1 MKNYIQNIMN
11 GFATSK
17 VYAGRVLTVLFLLTL
32 SSSAWGKYYLH
43 ISTDKSTWT
52 KVDES
57 DSKSFTI
64 TNSSYLTVGTKFYL
78 AVSTSSSYKSSYA
91 SQMYLSDVVNNSSSY
106 ISVGKSSST
115 YSSCSF
121 SFSNYKATIAIS
133 SLTVS
138 LSSESY
144 THNCGNTYTT
154 NQQKYTFSAVP
165 SETPSYKLCGGFTDW
180 DPDNAIEL
188 TATGNTNE
196 VAASVYLPY
205 NGSYT
210 QGTAT
215 GFKIA
220 AVTSSSST
228 WYGADATITNASR
241 TATLSSTDAG
251 SSAGKRCGITPQY
264 SGDYTFTYNTSSKL
278 LTVTYPDAP
287 TSTPTAYWGAEPTTT
302 DSSDECETGTYR
314 QNIVASAYIASQ
326 GCASGG
332 AQNVDE
338 IRVRFWDANNPSV
351 TDVVSEKKTAAPYY
365 LINTA
370 YSLTIPY
377 NNEILLNCLGAGSK
391 IVMEVAA
398 HNANG
403 WSAYSDQMEISYSA
417 CPKFIVNNL
426 TPSDFTACDGAHQF
440 LLKDMVQP
448 VPDAWTL
455 EKTDDGGS
463 SYSSVTASEH
473 FTLKD
478 GVMVWNNTGKT
489 AGTYYYRFT
498 FNKTVGG
505 TEFPTATATL
515 TFTYNLGTAS
525 DDISTLYVTS
535 AGSTATS
542 ATTTSWTELTL
553 TATYPANK
561 LSNIVWSVNKTSGYN
576 LDPAA
581 FDASGTS
588 QTAVFKGSTVLGST
602 VYTITAKGTNAQ
614 CATTEGKSVT
624 VTVNADTNPCGT
636 ATQVLRAANPVVAV
650 GPRVTL
656 NGYVKYFGNG
666 SSTCVDDYTTYGF
679 CYSTSEA
686 TISSTTALN
695 VSGVTY
701 KSKTGAALTKDN
713 RNFSYTVSDG
723 LSANTT
729 YYYKAYIVSA
739 GGSAVFSDMGSFT
752 TGAACQHP
760 VGDPINYYI
769 NASYDEN
776 DPCDLMF
783 TNIADALANLKTHTG
798 DDNDDWWDNT
808 NNNNM
813 LKVNVIFNVYPGTYG
828 DDISST
834 IDLKEI
840 NKYSSSITPTK
851 RLTIKGT
858 DATNKPTLYGLD
870 MTKSRWIT
878 VQNVKVMRE
887 TTGTGL
893 EESSIIIGFADKSNT
908 RTVGEAAHSDLE
920 FIKCDI
926 EVDGF
931 TCIHANGVDGFYM
944 EGCNLKAKRTTT
956 IVDNDRNWG
965 ASIKFMNSKNIQ
977 MLRNN
982 FRGSHANNI
991 FYQNSRNTLIMNNV
1005 FWNDNEVTYSSGTNS
1020 PSFIRLVNFQAD
1032 NSDHTLTKIGIYYN
1046 TFYLANST
1054 ASGESSKTFDFV
1066 AFSGA
1071 EQIKQDGGSIK
1082 TSRYDVANIEFK
1094 YNNCYSYSEYN
1105 TGNSNG
1111 QFHSISVTSTFTNN
1125 NFWSAKS
1132 GASSTFA
1139 FGSSTSNVDMSLG
1152 GTMMCSTAPY
1162 DPDGLV
1168 IKGSSLNLGS
1178 KITTDVSGFSAASIY
1193 DDRLRDEIRPASGS
1207 GWTYGA
1213 YQQTLGEDVDVI
1225 YWLGTENT
1233 TWDNRNN
1240 WYKLVDGEYQLVTCV
1255 DNLSNNLKAVVPEQT
1270 GEEKKYPT
1278 IPTWADP
1285 AGRNEGVYT
1294 KTTNQFAK
1302 TIDIQYGASVMG
1314 VENLKSG
1321 DTYHYFEGVNHLEA
1335 SRKEWLMVGTVIRPF
1350 KDYEKAVAATDT
1362 TARLVQS
1369 GDFYIQDQ
1377 LPHIYMQNFTY
1388 SGSSI
1393 EWNDPFTALDEE
1405 VPVDKCFTI
1414 FCSDQYGPKK
1424 RTAAMYYGDPNT
1436 TKGSE
1441 PIEYVLKGRYAAEM
1455 SSGKPSYSFTNGKYY
1470 FVNNYYPANVKAS
1483 AFNGSNDVKYFD
1495 VKTCGWNDITHGA
1508 STDVEIRPQSGI
1520 LVIPNSTNTVNL
1532 TASDFTSNSTKYK
1545 SADAIQ
1551 GLTLSAIA
1559 TATGK
1564 GSNIGVWQYYKNI
1577 TKAENGS
1584 DADVCELYMP
1594 YGGVNLS
1601 TLSFADADTTIAL
1614 GIHNKLSRPMS
1625 IKFELIESSML
1636 SEIYLEDRS
1645 VEPVVRYDLLAGEK
1659 PYFAGL
1665 ESGYTEGRFY
1675 LVLGDGSESGHD
1687 IPTPAKAEDAENF
1700 GIDVFVSDNVL
1711 TVSVSSGATI
1721 SNITLFDMAG
1731 KACNVPVNGTNMSQ
1745 SRLSVAAGVYM
1756 VKVITDKGTETKK
1769 VIVK

>member
-11 GFATSK
+11 GFANYK
-17 VYAGRVLTVLFLLTL
+17 VYIGRFLTVLFML
-32 SSSAWGKYYLH
+32 SLSECVWSTNYLYL
-43 ISTDKSTWT
+43 STDNSSWTQIASGSGLSFSWTNSTYLSAGTTVYVRVVNDTSTWE
-52 KVDES
+52 KKQLMCKHVSGGIDGVAVVDTYENRPY
-57 DSKSFTI
+57 
-64 TNSSYLTVGTKFYL
+64 NSCVEIYAQYTL
-78 AVSTSSSYKSSYA
+78 AVSLPSA
-91 SQMYLSDVVNNSSSY
+91 SL
-106 ISVGKSSST
+106 I
-115 YSSCSF
+115 
-121 SFSNYKATIAIS
+121 
-133 SLTVS
+133 
-138 LSSESY
+138 LSSPQD
-144 THNCGNTYTT
+144 HNTCDCTVKKYN
-154 NQQKYTFSAVP
+154 YTFEFP
-165 SETPSYKLCGGFTDW
+165 IPEYKLCGGFTDW
-180 DPDNAIEL
+180 DVDFALEMEE
-188 TATGNTNE
+188 TGVSNE
-196 VAASVYLPY
+196 VAASAYLPY

-210 QGTAT
+210 HGTAS
-215 GFKIA
+215 GFKISV
-220 AVTSSSST
+220 VTSGSTT
-228 WYGADATITNASR
+228 WYGADATITSASK
-241 TATLSSTDAG
+241 TATLASTDAG
-251 SSAGKRCGITPQY
+251 SSTGNRCGITPQY
-264 SGDYTFTYNTSSKL
+264 SGDYIFTYNTSTKL
-278 LTVTYPDAP
+278 LTVTYPTAV
-287 TSTPTAYWGAEPTTT
+287 TSTPTVYWGAAPYVTNSEVVC
-302 DSSDECETGTYR
+302 DGSDYR
-314 QNIVASAYIASQ
+314 KNIVASAYIASQ
-326 GCASGG
+326 GCAGG
-332 AQNVDE
+332 SAQSVDK
-338 IRVRFWDANNPSV
+338 IRVRFWNANNPSV
-351 TDVVSEKKTAAPYY
+351 TDVVEVTGTYA
-365 LINTA
+365 INTA
-370 YSLTIPY
+370 DSLTIPY
-377 NNEILLNCLGAGSK
+377 DNEILLNCLGDGSK

-403 WSAYSDQMEISYSA
+403 WSAYSDQMEIDYSA
-417 CPKFIVNNL
+417 CPKFIVHNL
-426 TPSDFTACDGAHQF
+426 TPSDFTACDGSHQF
-440 LLKDMVQP
+440 LLKDMVKP
-448 VPDAWTL
+448 VPDSWTL
-455 EKTDDGGS
+455 EKSDDSGS

-478 GVMVWNNTGKT
+478 GAMVWNTNGKV
-489 AGTYYYRFT
+489 AGDYYYRFT
-498 FNKTVGG
+498 FNKTVGE
-505 TEFPTATATL
+505 TVFPTATATIQ
-515 TFTYNLGTAS
+515 FTYDEGSLS
-525 DDISTLYVTS
+525 DDISELTVS
-535 AGSTATS
+535 S
-542 ATTTSWTELTL
+542 ATTTPWTDVTL

-576 LDPAA
+576 LDPAT
-581 FDASGTS
+581 FVPSGTS

-602 VYTITAKGTNAQ
+602 VYTITAKGTNAK

-624 VTVNADTNPCGT
+624 VTVNADTNPCET

-666 SSTCVDDYTTYGF
+666 SSGTCVDDYTTYGF

-695 VSGVTY
+695 VTGVTY

-739 GGSAVFSDMGSFT
+739 GGSAVFSDKGSFT

-769 NASYDEN
+769 DASYDEN

-783 TNIADALANLKTHTG
+783 TNIEDALANLKTHRG
-798 DDNDDWWDNT
+798 SDNDDWWDNT
-808 NNNNM
+808 NKM
-813 LKVNVIFNVYPGTYG
+813 LKVNVIFNVSPGTYG
-828 DDISST
+828 SDISST
-834 IDLKEI
+834 IDFSNI
-840 NKYSSSITPTK
+840 NLYSSSITPTK

-858 DATNKPTLYGLD
+858 DATNKPVLYGLD

-1005 FWNDNEVTYSSGTNS
+1005 FWNDNEVTYNSGTNS

-1071 EQIKQDGGSIK
+1071 EQIKQDGNSFK
-1082 TSRYDVANIEFK
+1082 SDRYDVANIEFK
-1094 YNNCYSYSEYN
+1094 YNNCYSYSTSNSGN
-1105 TGNSNG
+1105 TGG
-1111 QFHSISVTSTFTNN
+1111 QFHDKDVTGTFTNN

-1132 GASSTFA
+1132 GATGSFE
-1139 FGSSTSNVDMSLG
+1139 FGSSKQNVNMSLG
-1152 GTMMCSTAPY
+1152 GGMMCSTAPY

-1168 IKGSSLNLGS
+1168 IKGTSLNLGS
-1178 KITTDVSGFSAASIY
+1178 KISTDVSGYGAASIY
-1193 DDRLRDEIRPASGS
+1193 DDRLRDDIRPASGS

-1225 YWLGTENT
+1225 YWLGTQDK

-1240 WYKLVDGEYQLVTCV
+1240 WYKLVNGEYQLVTCV
-1255 DNLSNNLKAVVPEQT
+1255 DNLSNNLKAVIPEQT
-1270 GEEKKYPT
+1270 GETKRYPI
-1278 IPTWADP
+1278 IPEWTDP

-1294 KTTNQFAK
+1294 ESTNQFAK
-1302 TIDIQYGASVMG
+1302 TIDVQYGASIMG
-1314 VENLKSG
+1314 VENLKEDAS
-1321 DTYHYFEGVNHLEA
+1321 TYRYFEGINHLEA

-1393 EWNDPFTALDEE
+1393 EWNDPFTQLDEE

-1455 SSGKPSYSFTNGKYY
+1455 GSGKPSYSFTSGQHY

-1483 AFNGSNDVKYFD
+1483 AFNVDNDVKYYD
-1495 VKTCGWNDITHGA
+1495 VATCGWNDITHGA

-1520 LVIPNSTNTVNL
+1520 LVIPTSTNTVNL
-1532 TASDFTSNSTKYK
+1532 VDGNFTTNSTKYK
-1545 SADAIQ
+1545 SADANQ
-1551 GLTLSAIA
+1551 GLTLSAVA

-1564 GSNIGVWQYYKNI
+1564 GSNIGVWQDYKNI
-1577 TKAENGS
+1577 VKAENGS

-1601 TLSFADADTTIAL
+1601 TLSYADADTTIAL
-1614 GIHNKLSRPMS
+1614 GVHNKLSRPMS
-1625 IKFELIESSML
+1625 VRFELVESSML
-1636 SEIYLEDRS
+1636 SEIYLEDRAT
-1645 VEPVVRYDLLAGEK
+1645 EPIVRYDLLAGEK
-1659 PYFAGL
+1659 PYFANL

-1700 GIDVFVSDNVL
+1700 NIDVFVNDNVL

-1721 SNITLFDMAG
+1721 SSITLFDMAG
-1731 KACNVPVNGTNMSQ
+1731 KAYDVPVNGTNMSQ
-1745 SRLSVAAGVYM
+1745 SKLNAVAGVYM